1 MGNLCTS
8 NEITFEDRL
17 REQLCQIVEQYDKL
31 ELTCGYIG
39 IFEMVLGGQI
49 AQSHANTP
57 NNHHLNGNVGY
68 PGTKSNTPN
77 NGYYNG
83 NHNNVNTTSFPY
95 NNHNDDA
102 AIIYGG
108 GSEENLYDDDE
119 DEIKYNR
126 QTIDDFS
133 DNLDEEEPN
142 GHHQNSS
149 STRSNLKVKSK
160 KEIQIICDLDYGQFN
175 QWKIDQVLKANP
187 NISDEELKKTYNLV
201 KSNTSTNNIFQ
212 SRMISNSPLIQ
223 VFTSNE
229 DDEKQ
234 RLLMSQKKPSDNSL
248 QNPPSGP
255 IINDNIHDIRNILDS
270 NDIRASIQ
278 SLGDTTDQLCEILG
292 RAKILHKM
300 KDDLSKKI
308 IHIRG
313 HQQTIFSYYLLKSK
327 YIIISYSQSKSGS
340 LSFIEWIK
348 IQSKLEKIEITLKD
362 IEILLDDEEKFGK

>member
-1 MGNLCTS
+1 MERNLDHGKTYVHQ
-8 NEITFEDRL
+8 NEITFKDRL
-17 REQLCQIVEQYDKL
+17 REQLCQIVEQYGKL
-31 ELTCGYIG
+31 E
-39 IFEMVLGGQI
+39 FKVVLGGQI

-102 AIIYGG
+102 ALIYGG

-187 NISDEELKKTYNLV
+187 NISDEELKKKHILWLNPILQQIMY
-201 KSNTSTNNIFQ
+201 SNQ
-212 SRMISNSPLIQ
+212 
-223 VFTSNE
+223 
-229 DDEKQ
+229 
-234 RLLMSQKKPSDNSL
+234 
-248 QNPPSGP
+248 G
-255 IINDNIHDIRNILDS
+255 
-270 NDIRASIQ
+270 
-278 SLGDTTDQLCEILG
+278 
-292 RAKILHKM
+292 
-300 KDDLSKKI
+300 
-308 IHIRG
+308 
-313 HQQTIFSYYLLKSK
+313 
-327 YIIISYSQSKSGS
+327 
-340 LSFIEWIK
+340 
-348 IQSKLEKIEITLKD
+348 
-362 IEILLDDEEKFGK
+362 